1 MVGDLKH
8 GRTVHSLARLLTRYK
23 VELHYVSPPSLGMPQ
38 DVYDY
43 VKEAGLEQVT
53 ENYKIITNCMA
64 VYNSYPIMCR
74 YEMLFYMPFSQL
86 TKQTPGCEKTYF
98 TSLTFN
104 DI

>member
-23 VELHYVSPPSLGMPQ
+23 VELHYVSPPSLSMPQ

-53 ENYKIITNCMA
+53 ENYKISTNYMA
-64 VYNSYPIMCR
+64 VYIFLYPIVYR
-74 YEMLFYMPFSQL
+74 YELLFYMPISL
-86 TKQTPGCEKTYF
+86 VTKQTPGCEKN
-98 TSLTFN
+98 LL
-104 DI
+104 